1 MSIYRR
7 EEMSRLVKWVF
18 GAPLI
23 VILFLA
29 LSLIMPTSASG
40 YRMVLVLNILS
51 YCIFLMVAMIV
62 IRYFLKF
69 PLGKLFCFERPF
81 YPRNLF
87 LGLAGM
93 GVMGVG
99 TSFIW
104 MALAPDKFSFALQG
118 GWPLDFLLSI
128 IVVILAAL
136 LEEILC
142 RSYIAYFVKD
152 ELETRTK
159 QKILYCLASGAAFMV
174 FHFQNP
180 ETASAGFAY
189 AYIFYFL
196 MGFSLMAVYL
206 ATGGIEAPL
215 GIHIANNLVNAL
227 FFTYPDA
234 ALKTNALFLHDE
246 PPGPLMLVQAA
257 VCIAAS
263 VFICIRFAERSQ
275 KAA

>member
-1 MSIYRR
+1 MSIYPK
-7 EEMSRLVKWVF
+7 EEMSRIVKWVF

-29 LSLIMPTSASG
+29 LSLIMPTAASG

-51 YCIFLMVAMIV
+51 YSIFLMVALIV

-69 PLGKLFCFERPF
+69 PIGKLFCEKKPF
-81 YPRNLF
+81 SWRNLL
-87 LGLAGM
+87 LGLLGM
-93 GVMGVG
+93 GALGIG
-99 TSFIW
+99 TTFLW
-104 MALAPDKFSFALQG
+104 KALEPDKFSYALQS

-128 IVVILAAL
+128 AVVILAAL

-142 RSYIAYFVKD
+142 RSYVAYFVKD

-180 ETASAGFAY
+180 ETASAGFVY
-189 AYIFYFL
+189 AYVFYFL
-196 MGFSLMAVYL
+196 MGFSLMAVFL

-234 ALKTNALFLHDE
+234 ALKTNALYFHNDS
-246 PPGPLMLVQAA
+246 PGPMMLVKAA

-263 VFICIRFAERSQ
+263 VFICIRFGKRSQ